1 MDSPVINI
9 VQTCHL
15 RSWLFGKE
23 SIHRGLEEEDGKTGG
38 WGNKNQSELHWNMLF
53 SLYSRNR
60 FLSCI

>member
-15 RSWLFGKE
+15 RCLFGKE

-38 WGNKNQSELHWNMLF
+38 GG
-53 SLYSRNR
+53 
-60 FLSCI
+60 